1 MVGNTGVLVD
11 RRCRVAVV
19 VIYNFLW
26 DCLIKNYGVV
36 WGRGLC
42 ARFAGRG
49 RLRRPST
56 VESSC

>member
-1 MVGNTGVLVD
+1 MVGNTGVFVD

-36 WGRGLC
+36 CGGSMCPLRGP
-42 ARFAGRG
+42 
-49 RLRRPST
+49 RPPSAAIYGGI
-56 VESSC
+56 